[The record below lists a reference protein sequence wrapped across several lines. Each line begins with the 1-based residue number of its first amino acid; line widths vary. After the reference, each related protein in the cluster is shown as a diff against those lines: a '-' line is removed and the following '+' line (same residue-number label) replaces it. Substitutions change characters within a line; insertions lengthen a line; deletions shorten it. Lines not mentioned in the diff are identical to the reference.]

1 LHFRKF
7 TLSEPNVLSCGIL
20 RAHAVVQQDPLGV
33 AVQQTFGVGLG
44 YNFNH
49 MGNLEEGE
57 QPSLRR
63 LQARAAKSAIRR
75 VQELYN
81 SEAATKELNSISDP
95 DERGKKALDMRKRTD
110 EEIQHLAKRLTEL
123 VPSGM
128 SGEFEDT
135 TRIQQLRQ
143 KSNFV
148 KTSSHEYVLRNDPPE
163 NMSSAESIF
172 EDLTV
177 MNSKVIEP
185 TEADETPSAN
195 EEDSSIQEP
204 PQQKRK
210 DENGVDDTVSNS
222 DKDDEFLQAYISQ
235 QDTLRADVDEDDED
249 TTILLA

>member
-1 LHFRKF
+1 
-7 TLSEPNVLSCGIL
+7 
-20 RAHAVVQQDPLGV
+20 
-33 AVQQTFGVGLG
+33 
-44 YNFNH
+44 
-49 MGNLEEGE
+49 
-57 QPSLRR
+57 
-63 LQARAAKSAIRR
+63 
-75 VQELYN
+75 
-81 SEAATKELNSISDP
+81 
-95 DERGKKALDMRKRTD
+95 
-110 EEIQHLAKRLTEL
+110 
-123 VPSGM
+123 
-128 SGEFEDT
+128 
-135 TRIQQLRQ
+135 
-143 KSNFV
+143 
-148 KTSSHEYVLRNDPPE
+148 
-163 NMSSAESIF
+163 MSSAESIF

>member
-1 LHFRKF
+1 
-7 TLSEPNVLSCGIL
+7 
-20 RAHAVVQQDPLGV
+20 
-33 AVQQTFGVGLG
+33 
-44 YNFNH
+44 
-49 MGNLEEGE
+49 
-57 QPSLRR
+57 
-63 LQARAAKSAIRR
+63 
-75 VQELYN
+75 
-81 SEAATKELNSISDP
+81 
-95 DERGKKALDMRKRTD
+95 MRKRTD